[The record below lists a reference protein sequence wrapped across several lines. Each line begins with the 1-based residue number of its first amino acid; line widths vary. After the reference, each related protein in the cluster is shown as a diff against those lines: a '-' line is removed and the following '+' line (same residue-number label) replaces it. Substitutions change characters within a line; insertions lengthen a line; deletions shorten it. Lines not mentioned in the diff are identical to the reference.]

1 MTGGVY
7 KVLLPSE
14 ICGVSFCPNTR
25 FLPPVT
31 IPPLLH
37 TCLLTVSEVCVPA
50 GTIIINPPLL
60 TSELH
65 LAGRGAKDVL
75 LSVLYPATVN
85 EAYRLTKQTRLLT
98 QANELTRPPV
108 SVFSSRQSGLTH
120 LCLTN
125 AILVAYI

>member
-14 ICGVSFCPNTR
+14 LRGVSFLSKLFR
-25 FLPPVT
+25 FPPPVT

-37 TCLLTVSEVCVPA
+37 TCLLAVSEVCVPA

-65 LAGRGAKDVL
+65 LAGRGAKDIL
-75 LSVLYPATVN
+75 LSVLDPATVN
-85 EAYRLTKQTRLLT
+85 EAPPDETNEIAYPSKQL
-98 QANELTRPPV
+98 
-108 SVFSSRQSGLTH
+108 
-120 LCLTN
+120 N
-125 AILVAYI
+125 AGTG